1 MGSLGRM
8 WTDLK
13 ILWPPNSSHDE
24 VFLEVQNIGI
34 DEHMP
39 ETEIGEV
46 ETR

>member
-1 MGSLGRM
+1 MSSLGRM
-8 WTDLK
+8 LTDLE

>member
-8 WTDLK
+8 WTDLE
-13 ILWPPNSSHDE
+13 ILWPPDSSLDE

-34 DEHMP
+34 DDHVP

-46 ETR
+46 QTW

>member
-8 WTDLK
+8 WTDLE
-13 ILWPPNSSHDE
+13 ILWPLNSSHDE

-34 DEHMP
+34 DDHMP